1 MGVGLPVII
10 IIIVVVLLV
19 LKRSSSKANSVTELT
34 GKNISSQIGG
44 NKVTPTTDFEDGKH
58 TALGNYKANEPSLT
72 SANMLTNPDLTT
84 DE

>member
-1 MGVGLPVII
+1 
-10 IIIVVVLLV
+10 

-34 GKNISSQIGG
+34 GKNITSHNAG
-44 NKVTPTTDFEDGKH
+44 NKVSPTPDYEDGKH
-58 TALGNYKANEPSLT
+58 TALGDFKQNDPSLT